1 MRNELIVA
9 TFEIRSL
16 LTRPSFWLLTVLFP
30 LFFIALSFG
39 GQLMAMNGNE
49 ERDQV
54 GGTTGL
60 QPAPQVV
67 GYVDLSGLIQTL
79 PPEMP
84 TELVQSFPSE
94 ATAEAALAAGE
105 IERYYVVAA
114 DYVESGELILVQ
126 REFEPF
132 GNTNEGLMQTI
143 LNYNLIGDAE
153 RMAEI
158 MNPLGQVNFQPLA
171 APVAV
176 AETEPTGGSETAPTE
191 ATGDPML
198 ASLVP
203 IAAVMLLFFVLV
215 MSSGY
220 MLRSVSREKEN
231 RTVEVLLLSLRPRQ
245 LMLGK
250 ILGLSVVALVQMGL
264 WLAGGILFLNQDS
277 GLLDMVGSVQLP
289 PSFIG
294 WALIY
299 VLLGYFLYASLMG
312 ALGALAP
319 TAREGNQFSFAV
331 LLPLIIPIW
340 LNGFLVND
348 PNGMMALVL
357 SLFPLTAPPAMI
369 ARLAATEVPLWQP
382 VVSVAGLAITTY
394 LVILLS
400 ARFFRADTLLSS
412 ASLNWR
418 RIVQAGR

>member
-9 TFEIRSL
+9 RFEIVSL
-16 LTRPSFWLLTVLFP
+16 LSRPSFWLLTVLFP
-30 LFFIALSFG
+30 LFIMALTFG
-39 GQLMAMNGNE
+39 GQLMAF
-49 ERDQV
+49 
-54 GGTTGL
+54 GGGGGSMEQIAREATGA
-60 QPAPQVV
+60 QTAPQVV
-67 GYVDLSGLIQTL
+67 GYVDLSGLIQIL
-79 PPEMP
+79 PPDMP
-84 TELVQSFPSE
+84 ADRMRSFP
-94 ATAEAALAAGE
+94 AETDAQQALATGE
-105 IERYYVVAA
+105 IDRYFVVSV
-114 DYVESGELILVQ
+114 DFLETGGLILVQ
-126 REFEPF
+126 SEFEPF
-132 GNTNEGLMQTI
+132 GNTNEGVLQAI
-143 LNYNLIGDAE
+143 LNYNLIGDAG
-153 RMAEI
+153 RMAVI
-158 MNPLGQVNFQPLA
+158 GNPLGQVNYQPLA

-176 AETEPTGGSETAPTE
+176 AEPTE
-191 ATGDPML
+191 TTAAATGDPAL
-198 ASLVP
+198 AMIVP

-231 RTVEVLLLSLRPRQ
+231 RTVEILLLSLRPRQ

-264 WLAGGILFLNQDS
+264 WLAAGILFLTRGG
-277 GLLDMVGSVQLP
+277 GLLQMVGSVQLP

-294 WALIY
+294 WTLAY
-299 VLLGYFLYASLMG
+299 MLLGYLLYASLMG

-340 LNGFLVND
+340 LNGFLVHA
-348 PNGMMALVL
+348 PNGAMAVIL
-357 SLFPLTAPPAMI
+357 SLFPLTSPPAMI
-369 ARLAATEVPLWQP
+369 ARLAATDVPFWQP
-382 VVSVAGLAITTY
+382 AIGIVGLAITTY

-418 RIVQAGR
+418 RLVHAASGEK

>member
-1 MRNELIVA
+1 MRNVLTVA
-9 TFEIRSL
+9 DFEIRSL

-30 LFFIALSFG
+30 LFIMALTFG
-39 GQLMAMNGNE
+39 GQLMAF
-49 ERDQV
+49 R
-54 GGTTGL
+54 GGDDVEQMAQEATGA
-60 QPAPQVV
+60 PTAPQVV
-67 GYVDLSGLIQTL
+67 GYVDLSGLIQSL

-84 TELVQSFPSE
+84 AELVQSFPTE
-94 ATAEAALAAGE
+94 ASAQAALAAGE
-105 IERYYVVAA
+105 IERYYIVAA
-114 DYVESGELILVQ
+114 DFVETGALVLVQ
-126 REFEPF
+126 SEFEPF

-143 LNYNLIGDAE
+143 LNYNLLGNVE
-153 RMAEI
+153 QMAAI
-158 MNPLGQVNFQPLA
+158 MNPLGQVNAQPLA
-171 APVAV
+171 APVDV
-176 AETEPTGGSETAPTE
+176 VGAEPADETP
-191 ATGDPML
+191 TGDPML

-203 IAAVMLLFFVLV
+203 VAAVMLLFFVLV

-250 ILGLSVVALVQMGL
+250 ILGLSVVALIQMGL
-264 WLAGGILFLNQDS
+264 WLAAGIFFLNRGSAILQ
-277 GLLDMVGSVQLP
+277 MIGSVQLP
-289 PSFIG
+289 PSFIV
-294 WALIY
+294 WVIVY
-299 VLLGYFLYASLMG
+299 VILGYLLYASLMG

-340 LNGFLVND
+340 LNGFLVNA
-348 PNGMMALVL
+348 PNGMLALVL

-382 VVSVAGLAITTY
+382 VVSVVGLAITTY

-418 RIVQAGR
+418 RIIQAAR